1 MLRLIKQVFSASS
14 SSSRS
19 LAIKLVSLKSKTCL
33 TRPTRI
39 NLDPFEFNYYPFI
52 VNPDKCKESC
62 NDIDDL
68 STNMCVLSETK
79 DVKC

>member
-1 MLRLIKQVFSASS
+1 M
-14 SSSRS
+14 
-19 LAIKLVSLKSKTCL
+19 

-39 NLDPFEFNYYPFI
+39 NLDPFEFNYYPFM